1 MRSEY
6 IQWRELCLRDRWITW
21 CFIIE
26 EVTQKNVSH
35 KEGVTHKGSTHTIY
49 EGTHTLLSYVD
60 QARDQCSIAK
70 AELWQKEKNVKK
82 KIMQSSSPTTMQ
94 TKQKNLQI
102 SRSWGR
108 WILKFIEDLNKMQ
121 SIEFSCPRRR
131 KQFWQTA
138 STPSLRTCLCS
149 KNSSWKLSIKVKTRI
164 IRKTTYASK
173 GPEVTLRNIEGLE
186 GFDVWCN
193 SWETEIKIADVELWP
208 SYIRESQLVERGIT
222 RTRST
227 CKRITQGQQSE
238 WEGREENSW
247 SRQLRVA

>member
-1 MRSEY
+1 MNYVMFHHRGG
-6 IQWRELCLRDRWITW
+6 DT
-21 CFIIE
+21 E
-26 EVTQKNVSH
+26 ECVTQRRSDTQREYTHYIWGYTYSVVVCGSSTRSMFHCKSWI
-35 KEGVTHKGSTHTIY
+35 VTKG
-49 EGTHTLLSYVD
+49 
-60 QARDQCSIAK
+60 
-70 AELWQKEKNVKK
+70 KNVKK